1 MQRPRILLA
10 TFAAFLLLILFG
22 GGTPAAA
29 RQPALSGAIA
39 DMQMTPTTIRWQV
52 HVPNAGLVLT
62 VAAPDGQTARQE
74 FGAGATPTL
83 NNVDSNGQRRAD
95 GTYMYEL
102 RVVPQIDEAT
112 RDTLRAASEA
122 DRAAVV
128 ERLRRSGALPPEQV
142 QSGAFMIAHGAFM
155 LPASEPMPT
164 ATAAHAPQTG
174 SSSSSAVPQ
183 DVVQPDDLIV
193 QGSACIGFDCV
204 DGESFGFDTVRLKE
218 NNTRLKFDDTSTSTG
233 FPAND
238 WQLTANDSASG
249 GVNKFSIDDV
259 TGNKTP
265 FTVIAGAP
273 TNSLY
278 VDSIGRIGL
287 GTSTPGLNMHINN
300 GNTPAIRFEQNN
312 GGGFPAQTWDV
323 GANEANFFVRD
334 LTNGSLLPFRIRPG
348 APTSSIDI
356 AANGNV
362 GIGTASPQEKLH
374 VNGNVQIEGR
384 LVELSDVNAKRDFTA
399 VDGGQVLNQLRTMPV
414 STWSYRTDAA
424 GVRHMGP
431 MAQDFYA
438 AFGLGDDNRH
448 IAALDANGV
457 TLAAV
462 KELDRQLQER
472 DAQISTLKQQNA
484 DLEARLAKLE
494 QAVANLTE
502 K

>member
-1 MQRPRILLA
+1 
-10 TFAAFLLLILFG
+10 
-22 GGTPAAA
+22 
-29 RQPALSGAIA
+29 
-39 DMQMTPTTIRWQV
+39 
-52 HVPNAGLVLT
+52 
-62 VAAPDGQTARQE
+62 
-74 FGAGATPTL
+74 
-83 NNVDSNGQRRAD
+83 
-95 GTYMYEL
+95 
-102 RVVPQIDEAT
+102 
-112 RDTLRAASEA
+112 
-122 DRAAVV
+122 
-128 ERLRRSGALPPEQV
+128 
-142 QSGAFMIAHGAFM
+142 
-155 LPASEPMPT
+155 
-164 ATAAHAPQTG
+164 
-174 SSSSSAVPQ
+174 
-183 DVVQPDDLIV
+183 
-193 QGSACIGFDCV
+193 
-204 DGESFGFDTVRLKE
+204 VRLKE
-218 NNTRLKFDDTSTSTG
+218 NSTRIKFDDTSTSTG

-249 GVNKFSIDDV
+249 GANKFSIDDV

-278 VDSIGRIGL
+278 VDNSGRIGL

-484 DLEARLAKLE
+484 DLEARMAKLE